1 MNNKLLI
8 ISFILILLSS
18 CTQKASDENNN
29 EAKPAEYALVIHGG
43 AGNVTPERI
52 PPEKEA
58 EYRAV
63 LQQAL
68 DLGSEWLK
76 NDSPSVAVVEAVIQI
91 MENSPLFNAGKGAV
105 FNAEGKIEH
114 DASIM
119 DGSNMKAGAVAS
131 VNTIKNPISAARLVM
146 EKSPHVMMVREGAI
160 QFARENKLEM
170 VDSSYFFTQERYND
184 LLRLQGKI
192 EKYGTV
198 GCVALDKQGN
208 IAAGTSTGGMTN
220 KKYGR
225 VGDAP
230 IIGAGTYANN
240 ATCGVSCTGHGEFFI
255 RYNVA
260 ADVSARMKYANHSL
274 QKASDD
280 VINELLQKEGMGG
293 LIALDKSGNINMPF
307 NTAGMFRGYA
317 KANGENKVLLFKD
330 K

>member
-1 MNNKLLI
+1 MIKKQLLAM
-8 ISFILILLSS
+8 FILLFISG
-18 CTQKASDENNN
+18 CTNKTSEEKQND
-29 EAKPAEYALVIHGG
+29 AKPAEYALVIHGG

-68 DLGSEWLK
+68 NLGSEWLK
-76 NDSPSVAVVEAVIQI
+76 NDSPSVAVVEAVIQL

-119 DGSNMKAGAVAS
+119 DGNQMKAGAVAS

-160 QFARENKLEM
+160 QFARENGLEI

-198 GCVALDKQGN
+198 GCVALDKKGN
-208 IAAGTSTGGMTN
+208 IAAGTSTGGMSN

-225 VGDAP
+225 IGDAP
-230 IIGAGTYANN
+230 IIGAGTYASN

-260 ADVSARMKYANHSL
+260 ADVSARMKYGNQSL
-274 QKASDD
+274 QKASEDI
-280 VINELLQKEGMGG
+280 INELFQKEGMGG
-293 LIALDKSGNINMPF
+293 LIALDKLGNISMPF
-307 NTAGMFRGYA
+307 NTDGMFRGYT
-317 KANGENKVLLFKD
+317 KANGENKVLLFKE

>member
-1 MNNKLLI
+1 MIKKQLLAM
-8 ISFILILLSS
+8 FILLFISG
-18 CTQKASDENNN
+18 CTNKTSEEKQNN
-29 EAKPAEYALVIHGG
+29 AKPAEYALVIHGG

-68 DLGSEWLK
+68 NLGSEWLK
-76 NDSPSVAVVEAVIQI
+76 NDSPSVAVVEAVIQL

-119 DGSNMKAGAVAS
+119 DGNQMKAGAVAS

-160 QFARENKLEM
+160 QFARENGLEI

-198 GCVALDKQGN
+198 GCVALDKKGN
-208 IAAGTSTGGMTN
+208 IAAGTSTGGMSN

-230 IIGAGTYANN
+230 IIGAGTYASN

-260 ADVSARMKYANHSL
+260 ADVSARMKYGNQSL
-274 QKASDD
+274 QKASEDI
-280 VINELLQKEGMGG
+280 INELFQKEGMGG
-293 LIALDKSGNINMPF
+293 LIALDKLGNISMPF
-307 NTAGMFRGYA
+307 NTDGMFRGYA
-317 KANGENKVLLFKD
+317 KANGENKVLLFKE